1 MDELLRAIKKGKP
14 NKAPGQDRISLDFFQ
29 KTIDL
34 TKRDLLTIMNNMYID
49 GQITENQKRGIL
61 VCIPKT
67 THPTKYKNTDL

>member
-14 NKAPGQDRISLDFFQ
+14 NKAPGQDGISLDFFQ

-49 GQITENQKRGIL
+49 GQITENQNVAFSYVYQKQLAQPR
-61 VCIPKT
+61 
-67 THPTKYKNTDL
+67 